1 MRYAGC
7 MTVATDQLLCAG
19 KGAELIRAKTGRNCS
34 RQNLDKLVKQGKLPR
49 STASASP
56 VRVRAD
62 LLVEE
67 YLDSID
73 QRQAVRDKP
82 GVKAEPVIAAPPAA
96 IRPAPTAR
104 AEEPLS
110 DDELPAYT
118 ISQQR
123 KAFEQANLLE
133 LERKQK
139 EGQLVER
146 ESVVST
152 WAQLINSAKTKLLA
166 VPTTL
171 RQRIPHLTAEEG
183 EVIDVVIRAALAD
196 LTDEAGCSVSQA

>member
-1 MRYAGC
+1 
-7 MTVATDQLLCAG
+7 MTVAMGQLLSAG

-49 STASASP
+49 STASSSP

-73 QRQAVRDKP
+73 QRQAVRDDP
-82 GVKAEPVIAAPPAA
+82 GVKARPVSTN
-96 IRPAPTAR
+96 PAPTAR
-104 AEEPLS
+104 SGEPLA

-123 KAFEQANLLE
+123 KAYEQANLLE
-133 LERKQK
+133 IERRQK
-139 EGQLVER
+139 EGHLVER
-146 ESVVST
+146 VEVEKAWGQSVAIVKTALLGVPSK
-152 WAQLINSAKTKLLA
+152 AKE
-166 VPTTL
+166 
-171 RQRIPHLTAEEG
+171 RIPHLTLDEI
-183 EVIDVVIRAALAD
+183 EVITVLIRDALEEVSNDAA
-196 LTDEAGCSVSQA
+196 E

>member
-1 MRYAGC
+1 
-7 MTVATDQLLCAG
+7 MTVATGQLLSAG

-82 GVKAEPVIAAPPAA
+82 GVKAEMPPTK
-96 IRPAPTAR
+96 PPLTTR
-104 AEEPLS
+104 ADEPLS

-133 LERKQK
+133 IERRQR
-139 EGQLVER
+139 ECQLVER

-152 WAQLINSAKTKLLA
+152 WAQLITSAKTKLLA
-166 VPTTL
+166 VPTTV

-196 LTDEAGCSVSQA
+196 LTEDAGCSVR

>member
-1 MRYAGC
+1 
-7 MTVATDQLLCAG
+7 MTVATSQLLSAG
-19 KGAELIRAKTGRNCS
+19 KGAELIRFATARNCT
-34 RQNLDKLVKQGKLPR
+34 RQNLEKLCKQGKLPR
-49 STASASP
+49 STASTAP

-67 YLDSID
+67 YLANVD

-82 GVKAEPVIAAPPAA
+82 GVRDDTAPPKPSQQ
-96 IRPAPTAR
+96 RPVDDTLP
-104 AEEPLS
+104 

-139 EGQLVER
+139 EGQLLEREDVER
-146 ESVVST
+146 A
-152 WAQLINSAKTKLLA
+152 WANTIGRVKSRILATASAVK
-166 VPTTL
+166 
-171 RQRIPHLTAEEG
+171 QRIPHLDPEEVEILKDMLREALFELAAEG
-183 EVIDVVIRAALAD
+183 ER
-196 LTDEAGCSVSQA
+196 